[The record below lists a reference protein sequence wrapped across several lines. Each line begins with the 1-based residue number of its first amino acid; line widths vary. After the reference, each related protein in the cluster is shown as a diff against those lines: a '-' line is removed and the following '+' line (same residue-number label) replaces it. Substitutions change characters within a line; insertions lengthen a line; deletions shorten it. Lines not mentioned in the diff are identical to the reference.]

1 MERGMRKLSRT
12 RSLDLRRDTL
22 DTYLTDTRQRRI
34 PGATITSRP
43 GSRDIDLSAFF
54 ARPTIDATV
63 AGAAPGQ
70 ATRAGRPAKG
80 TVSLSDG
87 TRITFATADRYETA
101 GLV

>member
-1 MERGMRKLSRT
+1 MRKLSKT
-12 RSLDLRRDTL
+12 RSLDLKRDTL

-34 PGATITSRP
+34 PGATITSGP
-43 GSRDIDLSAFF
+43 GSRDIDLGAFF

-63 AGAAPGQ
+63 AGAAPGK
-70 ATRAGRPAKG
+70 ATRAGRPVGG

-87 TRITFATADRYETA
+87 TQITFATANQFDTA